1 MKYSY
6 TVITNLVSVL
16 CESQLP
22 RFKELVAQRTFEK
35 TTLAGGFFVFR
46 ARDYGCNA
54 RISRR
59 S

>member
-1 MKYSY
+1 
-6 TVITNLVSVL
+6 TNSFGD
-16 CESQLP
+16 CAPPSQLL